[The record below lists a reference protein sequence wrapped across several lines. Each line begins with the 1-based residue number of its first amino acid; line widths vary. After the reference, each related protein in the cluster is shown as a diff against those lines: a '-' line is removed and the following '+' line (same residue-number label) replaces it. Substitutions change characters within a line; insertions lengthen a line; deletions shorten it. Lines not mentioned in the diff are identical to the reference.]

1 MGGPPISTA
10 PRERRGTSGHGSGGS
25 PTPGRGATH
34 SPRTPR
40 RRSTSPR
47 CGCREAS
54 RSRSSPSARV
64 ARCTVSRTRPGS
76 SSRGRAP
83 RRRAGTSRRR
93 TRGWRSTAS
102 CADARPP
109 ACSSPTRTRAA
120 RSTAAA
126 TPSWRRWSCASG
138 CARSPARGGGRTRPS
153 PRPPPASSSAAKA
166 SSRTSP
172 TAWSPNPWGRRGR
185 ARGRPEPEVQRAARR
200 ESRPGPRFRPV
211 AILQALI
218 SLIARS
224 AGKILNAIFGW
235 AVVALFGQTSPK
247 EQTKLSAV
255 VAAAAAWPLLVLGIA
270 VPRVTLFVV
279 SFVPLSKSV
288 PSLWLRIVWIALALL
303 VPVVVGAVIAA
314 RSPPS
319 VLPEP
324 GWKKFL
330 RGFQVTLALAIA
342 FLLMLVVAPGLKIAN
357 ALTGRIDV
365 RLPVLLM
372 KGAGPEL
379 VDALVAA
386 LLAYGIEV
394 HPAEPPWTMT
404 APAGVLRRL
413 GGRAF
418 SSFVGEETLYR
429 VGEGLQLNLN
439 PNELLLRGKPD
450 RVLRALVARVHEIA
464 REMSRSDVPFD
475 EWQIVYR
482 ELLQLDRALRGEPPL
497 LAQEEEMADRKR
509 VEGTPERIA
518 LPPAASVPVRLESMS
533 NKELLQHITQNAVL
547 LAKKEVELAKAELKA
562 DLKKEVA
569 MAKGLGVA
577 GLCAIWTVSMMLV
590 AVAMALG
597 TALPEWAAALIVAA
611 AVLLVGTAAGL
622 VGWGKRVTE
631 PLEMTRRTLKEDVQ
645 WAKERIA

>member
-1 MGGPPISTA
+1 MA
-10 PRERRGTSGHGSGGS
+10 PRERRGTFGHGSGGS

-54 RSRSSPSARV
+54 RSRSTPSARV

-153 PRPPPASSSAAKA
+153 PRPPPASSSAARA

-172 TAWSPNPWGRRGR
+172 IAWSPNRWTKRARAGGR
-185 ARGRPEPEVQRAARR
+185 AQPKVKRAARR
-200 ESRPGPRFRPV
+200 ESRPGPRFR
-211 AILQALI
+211 
-218 SLIARS
+218 
-224 AGKILNAIFGW
+224 
-235 AVVALFGQTSPK
+235 
-247 EQTKLSAV
+247 
-255 VAAAAAWPLLVLGIA
+255 
-270 VPRVTLFVV
+270 
-279 SFVPLSKSV
+279 
-288 PSLWLRIVWIALALL
+288 
-303 VPVVVGAVIAA
+303 
-314 RSPPS
+314 
-319 VLPEP
+319 
-324 GWKKFL
+324 
-330 RGFQVTLALAIA
+330 
-342 FLLMLVVAPGLKIAN
+342 
-357 ALTGRIDV
+357 
-365 RLPVLLM
+365 
-372 KGAGPEL
+372 
-379 VDALVAA
+379 
-386 LLAYGIEV
+386 
-394 HPAEPPWTMT
+394 
-404 APAGVLRRL
+404 
-413 GGRAF
+413 
-418 SSFVGEETLYR
+418 
-429 VGEGLQLNLN
+429 
-439 PNELLLRGKPD
+439 
-450 RVLRALVARVHEIA
+450 
-464 REMSRSDVPFD
+464 REDP
-475 EWQIVYR
+475 YR
-482 ELLQLDRALRGEPPL
+482 ELLQLGRDLRGEPSL

-518 LPPAASVPVRLESMS
+518 LPPAASVPARLESMS
-533 NKELLQHITQNAVL
+533 NKELLQHIMQNAVL

-577 GLCAIWTVSMMLV
+577 GLCAIWSVSMMLV
-590 AVAMALG
+590 AGAMALG

-611 AVLLVGTAAGL
+611 AVLL

>member
-1 MGGPPISTA
+1 M
-10 PRERRGTSGHGSGGS
+10 
-25 PTPGRGATH
+25 
-34 SPRTPR
+34 
-40 RRSTSPR
+40 
-47 CGCREAS
+47 
-54 RSRSSPSARV
+54 
-64 ARCTVSRTRPGS
+64 
-76 SSRGRAP
+76 
-83 RRRAGTSRRR
+83 
-93 TRGWRSTAS
+93 
-102 CADARPP
+102 
-109 ACSSPTRTRAA
+109 
-120 RSTAAA
+120 
-126 TPSWRRWSCASG
+126 
-138 CARSPARGGGRTRPS
+138 
-153 PRPPPASSSAAKA
+153 
-166 SSRTSP
+166 
-172 TAWSPNPWGRRGR
+172 
-185 ARGRPEPEVQRAARR
+185 
-200 ESRPGPRFRPV
+200 

-218 SLIARS
+218 SLITKS

-247 EQTKLSAV
+247 EQTMLSAV
-255 VAAAAAWPLLVLGIA
+255 VAAAAAWPLLLLGIA

-303 VPVVVGAVIAA
+303 VPVVVGSVIAS
-314 RSPPS
+314 RSPQS
-319 VLPEP
+319 ALPEP

-330 RGFQVTLALAIA
+330 RGFQVTLALAVA

-357 ALTGRIDV
+357 AITGRIDV
-365 RLPVLLM
+365 RLPLLVT

-386 LLAYGIEV
+386 LSAYRMKLR
-394 HPAEPPWTMT
+394 PAEPPWTMT
-404 APAGVLRRL
+404 APAGVLRTL

-418 SSFVGEETLYR
+418 SSFVSEETLYR

-439 PNELLLRGKPD
+439 PNELLVRGKAD
-450 RVLRALVARVHEIA
+450 RVLRAQTLAQEVIAPRAALMATDARARSLESQIKRVWSVYAEDPAEHRGAKVLLKRVREIA
-464 REMSRSDVPFD
+464 RELSQSDVPFD

-497 LAQEEEMADRKR
+497 LVQEEEMADGKR
-509 VEGTPERIA
+509 LPETSERIA
-518 LPPAASVPVRLESMS
+518 LPPPSSVPVRLESMS

-590 AVAMALG
+590 AAAMALG
-597 TALPEWAAALIVAA
+597 TAIPEWAAALVVAA
-611 AVLLVGTAAGL
+611 GVLLFGTIAGL
-622 VGWGKRVTE
+622 VGWGKRVKE
-631 PLEMTRRTLKEDVQ
+631 PLETTRRTIKEDVQ

>member
-1 MGGPPISTA
+1 
-10 PRERRGTSGHGSGGS
+10 
-25 PTPGRGATH
+25 
-34 SPRTPR
+34 
-40 RRSTSPR
+40 
-47 CGCREAS
+47 
-54 RSRSSPSARV
+54 
-64 ARCTVSRTRPGS
+64 
-76 SSRGRAP
+76 
-83 RRRAGTSRRR
+83 
-93 TRGWRSTAS
+93 
-102 CADARPP
+102 
-109 ACSSPTRTRAA
+109 
-120 RSTAAA
+120 
-126 TPSWRRWSCASG
+126 
-138 CARSPARGGGRTRPS
+138 
-153 PRPPPASSSAAKA
+153 
-166 SSRTSP
+166 
-172 TAWSPNPWGRRGR
+172 
-185 ARGRPEPEVQRAARR
+185 
-200 ESRPGPRFRPV
+200 V

-218 SLIARS
+218 SLITKS

-235 AVVALFGQTSPK
+235 AVVALFGQTSPR
-247 EQTKLSAV
+247 EQTMLSAV

-303 VPVVVGAVIAA
+303 VPVVVGSVIAS

-319 VLPEP
+319 ALPEP

-357 ALTGRIDV
+357 ALKGRIDV
-365 RLPVLLM
+365 RLPLLVT

-386 LLAYGIEV
+386 LAAYGIEV

-418 SSFVGEETLYR
+418 SSFVGEKTLYR
-429 VGEGLQLNLN
+429 TGDGLQVNLN

-450 RVLRALVARVHEIA
+450 RVLRAQTLAQEVIAPRAALMTTDARARDLERQIKRVWSVYAEDPAQHRGARALVARVHEVA
-464 REMSRSDVPFD
+464 RELSRSDLPFD

-497 LAQEEEMADRKR
+497 LVQEEDMADEKR
-509 VEGTPERIA
+509 LEAKPERIA
-518 LPPAASVPVRLESMS
+518 LPPPSSVPARLESMS

-547 LAKKEVELAKAELKA
+547 LAKKEVELAKSELKA

-597 TALPEWAAALIVAA
+597 TALPQWAAALIVAA
-611 AVLLVGTAAGL
+611 AVLLVGTVAGL
-622 VGWGKRVTE
+622 VGWGKRVKE
-631 PLEMTRRTLKEDVQ
+631 PLETTRRTLKEDVQ

>member
-1 MGGPPISTA
+1 M
-10 PRERRGTSGHGSGGS
+10 
-25 PTPGRGATH
+25 
-34 SPRTPR
+34 
-40 RRSTSPR
+40 
-47 CGCREAS
+47 
-54 RSRSSPSARV
+54 
-64 ARCTVSRTRPGS
+64 
-76 SSRGRAP
+76 
-83 RRRAGTSRRR
+83 
-93 TRGWRSTAS
+93 
-102 CADARPP
+102 
-109 ACSSPTRTRAA
+109 
-120 RSTAAA
+120 
-126 TPSWRRWSCASG
+126 
-138 CARSPARGGGRTRPS
+138 
-153 PRPPPASSSAAKA
+153 
-166 SSRTSP
+166 
-172 TAWSPNPWGRRGR
+172 
-185 ARGRPEPEVQRAARR
+185 
-200 ESRPGPRFRPV
+200 

-218 SLIARS
+218 TLVARS

-235 AVVALFGQTSPK
+235 AVVALFGQTSPR
-247 EQTKLSAV
+247 EQTMLSAV
-255 VAAAAAWPLLVLGIA
+255 VAAAAVWPLLILGIA

-279 SFVPLSKSV
+279 SFVPLSRSV

-303 VPVVVGAVIAA
+303 VPVAVGGVIAA
-314 RSPPS
+314 RSPQS
-319 VLPEP
+319 ALPEP

-342 FLLMLVVAPGLKIAN
+342 FLLMLVVAPWLKIAN

-365 RLPVLLM
+365 RLPGLVM

-450 RVLRALVARVHEIA
+450 RVLRAQTLAQEVIAPRAALMTTDARARDLESQIKRVWSVYAEDPAQHRGARALMARVHEIA
-464 REMSRSDVPFD
+464 RELSRSDVPFD

-509 VEGTPERIA
+509 VEGMPERIA
-518 LPPAASVPVRLESMS
+518 LPPPASVPVRLESMS
-533 NKELLQHITQNAVL
+533 NKELLRHILQNAAL
-547 LAKKEVELAKAELKA
+547 LARKEVELAKAELKA

-611 AVLLVGTAAGL
+611 AVLLVGTVAGL